1 MATHVTSLFGVMML
15 QFNNNNSIVQSLQ
28 QTLNP
33 LKYLTLSMDMD

>member
-1 MATHVTSLFGVMML
+1 MTTHVTSLFGVML

-33 LKYLTLSMDMD
+33 LKYLALSMDMD